1 MGEGRGGIS
10 EGESGKRETDRGF
23 WVVLFCFFPPS
34 KTTSQRRRQALFVSH
49 SPRTEFSGGTE
60 RVYRA
65 SEIKPLGGSCATLST
80 HERLRG
86 VWHLNLLQGG

>member
-1 MGEGRGGIS
+1 MGEGRGALAR
-10 EGESGKRETDRGF
+10 GKAGRERQRILGCF
-23 WVVLFCFFPPS
+23 VLFISPS
-34 KTTSQRRRQALFVSH
+34 KTTSQSRRQALFVSH
-49 SPRTEFSGGTE
+49 SPRTEFSGGSE

-80 HERLRG
+80 HERMRG

>member
-10 EGESGKRETDRGF
+10 EGESGKRETEDFG
-23 WVVLFCFFPPS
+23 LFCFVFFPPS
-34 KTTSQRRRQALFVSH
+34 KTTSQSRRQALFVSH
-49 SPRTEFSGGTE
+49 SPRTEFSGGSE